1 MTTEAPS
8 APVVVESAT
17 PAPAAPVVAAPV
29 STPAAPAAPS
39 SGFLGG
45 APLASGAP
53 AAAPPAHFFGEHVQ
67 KDGQFQ
73 EGWTQGL
80 QTAGFERLANK
91 AALAKD
97 EGSLLRSLDE
107 ALGMVGKK
115 AGIAYPKAGASDVEV
130 AAFRADAGVPMTAAE
145 YGLRPEKLPDGV
157 EWDDASM
164 QGYAEIFHQGHVPK
178 DVAQAL
184 VAKHLEQVAAQGQ
197 QATQQFSQKI
207 SGYAE
212 KSEQTFKTEWGVD
225 YEQRLES
232 NRAFVASRFQE
243 ADLSDPVLQAALSHP
258 GIVRMIDEARRG
270 LREAPLPGVGAEMG
284 GGSHSPR
291 QQAVAIQQANPNWE
305 KDPSM
310 HKRVMDLYSLDAAQ
324 TKRGKR

>member
-1 MTTEAPS
+1 
-8 APVVVESAT
+8 
-17 PAPAAPVVAAPV
+17 VAAVPPAGGFLGG
-29 STPAAPAAPS
+29 SPPASGTPAAPAPTN
-39 SGFLGG
+39 
-45 APLASGAP
+45 
-53 AAAPPAHFFGEHVQ
+53 FFGEHVQ
-67 KDGQFQ
+67 KDGVFQ

-130 AAFRADAGVPMTAAE
+130 AAFRADAGVPATAAE

-164 QGYAEIFHQGHVPK
+164 QGYAEILHNHHVPK
-178 DVAQAL
+178 EAAQAL
-184 VAKHLEQVAAQGQ
+184 VARHLEDVAKQAG
-197 QATQQFSQKI
+197 QATTQFAQKI

-212 KSEQTFKTEWGVD
+212 KSEQTFKPEWGVD
-225 YEQRLES
+225 YEPRLEL
-232 NRAFVASRFQE
+232 NQTFVASRLQE
-243 ADLSDPVLQAALSHP
+243 SELADPVVQAALSHP
-258 GIVRMIDEARRG
+258 AIVRMIDEARRS

-291 QQAVAIQQANPNWE
+291 QQAVAIMQANPAWE
-305 KDPSM
+305 RDPSM
-310 HKRVMDLYSLDAAQ
+310 SKRVNDLYALDAAQ